1 MRKILRPD
9 AKTMKRILICWIGN
23 ADLRAS
29 EGDESVGA
37 GPIAQALEVR
47 EFDEVC
53 LMADYP
59 KARVDPYLAWLKNR
73 TETPQRLFSEK
84 LSGPTQFG
92 EIYEAAVRV
101 CTAVL
106 DQRADRIALT
116 FHLSPGTPAMAAV
129 WIILAKTRFPAELI
143 ESSMVHGVQTAAVPF
158 DISAEFLPDL
168 LRQPDAQ
175 LRSLSEERPAE
186 SASFE
191 DVQYRSDGMAR
202 LVERAR
208 RVAVRNIPVLLEG
221 ESGTGK
227 ELFARA
233 IHKHS
238 PRKAAPFV
246 AVNCGAIPPNLVEA
260 ELFGHEKGAFTGAQ
274 SRREGHFESAD
285 KGTLFLDEIGE
296 LPQDVQVRLLRVLEE
311 REVVRIGSSKPIA
324 VDVRIIAATNRN
336 LIEEVGAGRFREDL
350 FYRLVVAYLNL
361 PPLRDRTG
369 DLGLLIDHA
378 LAQINRE
385 SYEEQPGYKHKKISA
400 GARNLLLNHRWPGN
414 VRELQNTLRRA
425 MVWADGERLT
435 KADIAEAILPAF
447 GKRTE
452 GILNRPLGAG
462 FSLKDLIDEV
472 AKHYLDRA
480 LKESNTKKEAAEL
493 VGLSSPQTF
502 ANWAKKHGAE
512 QEGKNE

>member
-1 MRKILRPD
+1 
-9 AKTMKRILICWIGN
+9 MKRILICWIGN

-37 GPIAQALEVR
+37 GPIAQALDVR
-47 EFDEVC
+47 EFDEIC
-53 LMADYP
+53 LMTDYP
-59 KARVDPYLAWLKNR
+59 KARVAPYLAWLKNR
-73 TETPQRLFSEK
+73 TETPHRLFCEK
-84 LSGPTQFG
+84 LSGPTRFG

-101 CTAVL
+101 CTAAL
-106 DQRADRIALT
+106 GQRTDQIGLT

-143 ESSMVHGVQTAAVPF
+143 ESSMAHGVQTAAVPF

-175 LRSLSEERPAE
+175 LRSLSEEKPTE

-191 DVQYRSDGMAR
+191 NIQYRSEAMAR
-202 LVERAR
+202 LVEKAR
-208 RVAVRNIPVLLEG
+208 RAAVRNIPVLLEG

-227 ELFARA
+227 ELFAHA

-238 PRKAAPFV
+238 PRKNAPFV
-246 AVNCGAIPPNLVEA
+246 AVNCGAIPPNLVES

-274 SRREGHFESAD
+274 SPRKGHFEAAD

-296 LPQDVQVRLLRVLEE
+296 LPKEIQVRLLRVLQE

-350 FYRLVVAYLNL
+350 FYRIAVAYLKL

-369 DLGLLIDHA
+369 DLGVLIDHS
-378 LAQINRE
+378 LVQINLE
-385 SYEEQPGYKHKKISA
+385 SEEQPGYKHKKISA
-400 GARNLLLNHRWPGN
+400 GAKNLLLNHHWPGN
-414 VRELQNTLRRA
+414 IRELQNTLRRA
-425 MVWADGERLT
+425 MVWSDGEMLT
-435 KADIAEAILPAF
+435 KADIEEALLPGF

-452 GILNRPLGAG
+452 DILNRPLGAG
-462 FSLKDLIDEV
+462 FRLNGLIGEV
-472 AKHYLDRA
+472 AKHYLYRA
-480 LKESNTKKEAAEL
+480 LEEAKTKKEAAEL
-493 VGLSSPQTF
+493 VGLPNPQTF
-502 ANWAKKHGAE
+502 TNWAKKHGVKEKKTNKKIRIGTRHA
-512 QEGKNE
+512 